1 MSGQPVRGPRD
12 AEDFRKQHLATLDV
26 MIANNEKNLQANL
39 LHKRT
44 GQITS
49 QITDYR
55 TTSQKLAD
63 STALKIDIRRQLR
76 RIADAPNAEQIAS
89 QLSGDDIRFL
99 SQHIEQIVK
108 EVQPKYRY
116 GIDAPH
122 FMAYFRKLVK
132 AETEASGV
140 PSNTIGSRQFS
151 IETLDDIIRSL
162 PTTEQL
168 EALLGLVPDAIRDV
182 LEPPI
187 RAYYGIV
194 ARVIAI
200 NNAFMA
206 MNLSPIKAGELTKI
220 VKMTTK
226 DLITNLYLNQ
236 VIIKIRDLG
245 GDERAVTRVFADLNN
260 EMGGQAEIEEMLG
273 VLDSVIAEIGREGA
287 EQEQE
292 ERRFALEQRNRAR
305 AEQLRSQGIAQR
317 RDLAEEARQELIAD
331 RTARSGEG
339 YEAGEFFEER
349 EREGEVLGKLK
360 NTRLPSGLA
369 SRIGQKRAV
378 KEVLGRLQKKPIPG
392 GLARRLAILRS
403 RKAGEVLDDD
413 ELPDLDEGG
422 GGGGY
427 TRGKSFYSD
436 ALGEVD
442 EGGAEESKEATEPSP
457 SKRGRPIKQRPLPD
471 EPLPRPDEL
480 SVKGKREYT
489 SAKINAILLPYKKE
503 IADAGLPTLKA
514 YSGGARG
521 DSSVALNYYD
531 SIYADLEKIR
541 AVRKAQELVVEPVK
555 ARQQAPVVDWRGQ
568 KVVLKPK
575 RRAEEQV
582 PQAIAWKA
590 SGEGGSSGFGGRT
603 LDASLHSIDAPKSR
617 TSGGDGFGRNTVQR
631 RIRGRGLG
639 VVSNKGLHK
648 KVIFAPF
655 GRFFIN
661 LVKLDDDII
670 CFSRAGGTNIANLK
684 TQRVSVHL
692 ANVLR
697 KMVNGGTPSF
707 NDLAGLSQEDK
718 KLYSDILRKCH
729 IPSGEGIEVPREE
742 NREDLN
748 RFEIMKG
755 EILSGNDS
763 TTLIK
768 EFKVMI
774 IKLIHQGRL
783 PKSEGKS
790 LLMDLAELGY

>member
-1 MSGQPVRGPRD
+1 MSGQPVRAPRD

-89 QLSGDDIRFL
+89 QLSGDDVRFL

-162 PTTEQL
+162 PTIEQL
-168 EALLGLVPDAIRDV
+168 EALLVLVPDAIRDV

-187 RAYYGIV
+187 RAYGGIIASV
-194 ARVIAI
+194 TAI

-226 DLITNLYLNQ
+226 ELITNLYLNQ
-236 VIIKIRDLG
+236 VIIKIRELG

-273 VLDSVIAEIGREGA
+273 VLASVIAEIGRIGA
-287 EQEQE
+287 EQEE
-292 ERRFALEQRNRAR
+292 EEQRFALEERNRVR

-349 EREGEVLGKLK
+349 EREGAVLGKLK
-360 NTRLPSGLA
+360 NKPLPSGLA

-378 KEVLGRLQKKPIPG
+378 KEVLGKLREKPIPG
-392 GLARRLAILRS
+392 GLARRLAMLRS

-422 GGGGY
+422 GY
-427 TRGKSFYSD
+427 TRGKSFYQD
-436 ALGEVD
+436 PIEF
-442 EGGAEESKEATEPSP
+442 EGAEEKTEPSP

-480 SVKGKREYT
+480 SARGKREYT

-503 IADAGLPTLKA
+503 ISDAGLPTLKA

-541 AVRKAQELVVEPVK
+541 AVRKAQEVEPVK
-555 ARQQAPVVDWRGQ
+555 ARQPPVVDWRGQ

-575 RRAEEQV
+575 RRLELV

-707 NDLAGLSQEDK
+707 NDLSGLSQEDK
-718 KLYSDILRKCH
+718 KLYSEILRKCH